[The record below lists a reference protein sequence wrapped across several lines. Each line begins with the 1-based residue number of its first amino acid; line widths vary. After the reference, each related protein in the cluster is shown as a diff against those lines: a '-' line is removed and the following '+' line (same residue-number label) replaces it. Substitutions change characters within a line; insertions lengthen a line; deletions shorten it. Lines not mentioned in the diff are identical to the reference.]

1 MTMAAAPSTATA
13 RTRREISA
21 EDTRRKITAAAI
33 DLVHEVGWKDAT
45 VERIAAK
52 AGVAK
57 GTFFVHFAN
66 KEALVDALVGIQ
78 VGAAK
83 RARAKMAGQSPVE
96 RLRNTVMT
104 LGRHAGASV
113 ELSRAVLIA
122 TMQNVDVSKS
132 VDEQFLSVHAEMVA
146 DAEELVGRK
155 KAEVLANLLM
165 VCYLGAALH
174 VTTSRAASPLEDV
187 LAPLVDATLAAHTE
201 TKPKKK
207 EKKR

>member
-1 MTMAAAPSTATA
+1 MTMAADTTPT

-21 EDTRRKITAAAI
+21 EDTRRKIIGAAI
-33 DLVHEVGWKDAT
+33 ELVHEVGWREAT

-66 KEALVDALVGIQ
+66 KEALVEALVGIQ

-83 RARAKMAGQSPVE
+83 RARAKMADKAPVE
-96 RLRNTVMT
+96 RLRETVMT

-113 ELSRAVLIA
+113 ELSRAVLVA

-132 VDEQFLSVHAEMVA
+132 VDEQFYSVHAEMIA
-146 DAEELVGRK
+146 DATELLGKK

-174 VTTSRAASPLEDV
+174 VTTSRSAGPLEDV
-187 LAPLVDATLAAHTE
+187 LAPLVDATLSTFASPAS
-201 TKPKKK
+201 P
-207 EKKR
+207 EKKRKKR

>member
-21 EDTRRKITAAAI
+21 EDTRRKITAAAS

-113 ELSRAVLIA
+113 ELIA

-187 LAPLVDATLAAHTE
+187 LAPLVDATLAAHSE
-201 TKPKKK
+201 PKKK
-207 EKKR
+207 GKKR